1 MAGAKELPDKIRLR
15 SGAELRVKIID
26 TPKIGNR
33 SYVLFRTESGATVQ
47 MERTRVAS
55 ILKSDEANDA
65 YTRHLK
71 SRKETVAWHRDM
83 IDWCKSQTKGRI
95 KFRDEIRYHLEMI
108 LQIAPQDLKARKLL
122 GYQRVGR
129 GQWMLEDLLF
139 DRYGYERN
147 GSTVTPKLYRRIDQ
161 GEQQAD
167 LTTGVFK
174 KQFSLWLKDIK
185 RERGSPQELQQRLFQ
200 LCTPQT
206 ANFIF
211 NKHAKE
217 ETRRWVRMLY
227 VEAFGNAPCVAS
239 TGSLVYL
246 SVNDPVEEIRERAA
260 TLLQQPEFDQTW
272 AMSRMTEFL
281 PSNTNSNQVINSAA
295 NAIRELAPQDV
306 SSNPTQLRDV
316 KLRLTDALVTTHVIP
331 KAGAIPEGRFEL
343 NQNNAGPASFTAG
356 GGPQTEE
363 VQLRN
368 GSVLSALKKLTGQ
381 DYGYNE
387 DRWEE
392 YFVENYSLVDATVRT
407 D

>member
-1 MAGAKELPDKIRLR
+1 
-15 SGAELRVKIID
+15 
-26 TPKIGNR
+26 
-33 SYVLFRTESGATVQ
+33 
-47 MERTRVAS
+47 
-55 ILKSDEANDA
+55 
-65 YTRHLK
+65 
-71 SRKETVAWHRDM
+71 
-83 IDWCKSQTKGRI
+83 
-95 KFRDEIRYHLEMI
+95 
-108 LQIAPQDLKARKLL
+108 
-122 GYQRVGR
+122 
-129 GQWMLEDLLF
+129 
-139 DRYGYERN
+139 
-147 GSTVTPKLYRRIDQ
+147 
-161 GEQQAD
+161 
-167 LTTGVFK
+167 
-174 KQFSLWLKDIK
+174 
-185 RERGSPQELQQRLFQ
+185 
-200 LCTPQT
+200 
-206 ANFIF
+206 
-211 NKHAKE
+211 
-217 ETRRWVRMLY
+217 
-227 VEAFGNAPCVAS
+227 
-239 TGSLVYL
+239 
-246 SVNDPVEEIRERAA
+246 
-260 TLLQQPEFDQTW
+260 
-272 AMSRMTEFL
+272 MTEFL